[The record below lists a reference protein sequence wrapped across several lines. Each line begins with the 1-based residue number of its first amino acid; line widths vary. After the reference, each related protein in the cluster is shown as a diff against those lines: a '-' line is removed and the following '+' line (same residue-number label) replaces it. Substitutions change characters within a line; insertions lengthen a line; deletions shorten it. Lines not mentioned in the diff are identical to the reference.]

1 MCRWKGL
8 DRMSADVSQAK
19 DPSQRRRIAAPV
31 VGLVL
36 AAVSAA
42 ALVSCSTDS
51 DGDDS
56 SSFSPTPTAADT
68 ASFSGTSPSALAS
81 IGESVKASAKEA
93 ASAAASS
100 ASARASAF
108 EASVSAEAARANE
121 AAQKELADVEGRGN
135 ATADV
140 SMTGLPRAET
150 GGLLALVVNITNRTE
165 KTASYA
171 VQVDF
176 RDPDGK
182 VVETRFVGV
191 QDLEPGDRAQ
201 PLAISRKPAEP
212 KLTAEIAKAQRY

>member
-1 MCRWKGL
+1 
-8 DRMSADVSQAK
+8 MSADVSQPR
-19 DPSQRRRIAAPV
+19 DPSRRRRAASALA
-31 VGLVL
+31 GLVL
-36 AAVSAA
+36 AAVGAA

-51 DGDDS
+51 GEDES
-56 SSFSPTPTAADT
+56 ASFSPTPTAADT
-68 ASFSGTSPSALAS
+68 ASFSGTPPSALAS
-81 IGESVKASAKEA
+81 LGASVKASAQGA

-108 EASVSAEAARANE
+108 EASVSAEAARANA
-121 AAQKELADVEGRGN
+121 AAQQELEDVDGRGN

-140 SMTGLPRAET
+140 SMTGLPRSET
-150 GGLLALVVNITNRTE
+150 GGLLALVVSITNRTDE
-165 KTASYA
+165 TASYA

-182 VVETRFVGV
+182 VVETRFVGA
-191 QDLEPGDRAQ
+191 QDLEPGEKAQ